1 MNKTVYLPDD
11 EVETWEKAR
20 RLANDRLSPV
30 IVRALKEFI
39 MTKEAEASEAAGFER
54 IELEF
59 EDSDDSHL
67 LKRKAFR
74 GKWIIPPEAPFPPD
88 PPFKLASP
96 RRVYAI
102 AVTVKAQVVVYT
114 WVHNDDFI
122 GEGKYNYKFLVFPS
136 LQEAAENSDLNSAIR
151 EAVRKR
157 GVPVEE
163 LDI

>member
-20 RLANDRLSPV
+20 RMAGDRLSPV
-30 IVRALKEFI
+30 ILKALKEYI
-39 MTKEAEASEAAGFER
+39 VTKEAEAAEAAGFER

-88 PPFKLASP
+88 LPLKLASS

-102 AVTVKAQVVVYT
+102 AVTAKAQVVVYT
-114 WVHNDDFI
+114 WMHDDDF
-122 GEGKYNYKFLVFPS
+122 EANYNYKFLVFPS
-136 LQEAAENSDLNSAIR
+136 LQEAAENSDLNSAVR